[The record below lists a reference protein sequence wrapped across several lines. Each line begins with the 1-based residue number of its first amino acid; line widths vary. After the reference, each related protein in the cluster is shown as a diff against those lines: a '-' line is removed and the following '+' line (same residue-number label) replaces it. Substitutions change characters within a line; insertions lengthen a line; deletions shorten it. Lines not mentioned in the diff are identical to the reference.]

1 MRLSACLGLITA
13 ANMLIWFLLQG
24 YVFSYAGASIQA
36 DAFFASLAV
45 PQVILA
51 VSGSTLTHVLVP
63 FFSGKDRAQ
72 IQEEG
77 WALVLLLA
85 AVFTVL
91 ALALIVTAQYWMPL
105 IVIGF
110 SQEAKELSVS
120 LARIQIAGMV
130 FSGAVSVLLSACHAQ
145 GKFMVAEA
153 APCISTALAFGLL
166 TYVLPRYGVTGA
178 AWVNVLRAF
187 AGVALML
194 PFLGRP
200 ARLAFGEVSVVWSRL
215 RPLLLSASYYKSDQ
229 LFDRFLSS
237 MGSVGGLS
245 LFYFAQ
251 QACVAANTVLG
262 KAIAAP
268 VIPRLATLAKA
279 GDWPMFYQVYRRRLF
294 LITGVSVLA
303 CLAAALSGSLVLHQ
317 LALVPALRQ
326 LTSAE
331 LAGLA
336 RLFILLSGVI
346 VGGGAGLILSEA
358 FFAKGQTRTP
368 AAVMAVCFTGG
379 ILIKALGFSVGG
391 VTGLALA
398 TSVYFMSYP
407 LLLYLLI
414 EARLARDLKVCRP

>member
-1 MRLSACLGLITA
+1 M
-13 ANMLIWFLLQG
+13 
-24 YVFSYAGASIQA
+24 
-36 DAFFASLAV
+36 
-45 PQVILA
+45 
-51 VSGSTLTHVLVP
+51 LVP
-63 FFSGKDRAQ
+63 FFSGKEKAQ

-85 AVFTVL
+85 VVFAVL
-91 ALALIVTAQYWMPL
+91 ALALIVTAPYWMPL
-105 IVIGF
+105 VVIGF
-110 SQEAKELSVS
+110 SNEAKELAVS

-153 APCISTALAFGLL
+153 VPCISTALAFGLL
-166 TYVLPRYGVTGA
+166 VHVLPRYGVTGA

-200 ARLAFGEVSVVWSRL
+200 ARLAFGEVGVVWSRL

-268 VIPRLATLAKA
+268 VVPRLATLAKA
-279 GDWPMFYQVYRRRLF
+279 GDWPTFYQVYRRRLF
-294 LITGVSVLA
+294 LITGVSALA
-303 CLAAALSGSLVLHQ
+303 CLTAALSASVVLHH

-326 LTSAE
+326 LTGAE

-336 RLFILLSGVI
+336 RLFVLLSGVI

-368 AAVMAVCFTGG
+368 AAAMAVCFTGS
-379 ILIKALGFSVGG
+379 ILAKALGFSVSG
-391 VTGLALA
+391 VDGLALA

-414 EARLARDLKVCRP
+414 ESQLARDLKVCRP